1 MIKLHGKPPNCKF
14 SSIGPTLPLEKE
26 IKLHLCSAQSWL
38 TSLSPSTHH
47 HPHSFLTDCSLSLI
61 KMQRKNDITTRTVQK
76 AYYFGPLIEFR
87 TKKLVSTMPDYQ
99 STPAFA
105 MSGTGSYFY
114 KLWGQ
119 YQAKIINALEE
130 KAYSY

>member
-87 TKKLVSTMPDYQ
+87 TKNWLVQCQTINRHQPLLCQGLDPTFISSEANTRQKL
-99 STPAFA
+99 
-105 MSGTGSYFY
+105 
-114 KLWGQ
+114 
-119 YQAKIINALEE
+119 
-130 KAYSY
+130 